1 MLPEVVQEKANLAF
15 EEIKNKEHNTM
26 KNNTSQGGSP
36 SKRILFTK
44 KVAWAAAIILAICVL
59 APATVTLA
67 KKGFSLYE
75 RMNQI
80 DVDEWEEIYETY
92 NHLPGA
98 ITTYSRVFTEEEQ
111 KRYEELL
118 QKYETTNISPK
129 FPIHFVE
136 EKMEQT
142 EEYLI
147 MWYDEERSATVIE
160 LPSAPVSDEHLLEII
175 DFDFKINHSHSMLS
189 DVEDLGGKTV
199 WKKMEDL
206 TNEEMER
213 YYLIY
218 YGAGLDWQGGY
229 RGRYLSGMEQKQYK
243 ELLAAYEAGT
253 ANPQGEVTL
262 IDTPEDFTGEY
273 LAFCLSDENF
283 YLPETPL
290 SDEDILQIIDLE
302 KKAQY
307 SITILRHQWEAGL
320 RENMP
325 RRE

>member
-1 MLPEVVQEKANLAF
+1 MKYDITPKDTSSKKTAF
-15 EEIKNKEHNTM
+15 T
-26 KNNTSQGGSP
+26 G
-36 SKRILFTK
+36 
-44 KVAWAAAIILAICVL
+44 KVLRAATIVLAICALV
-59 APATVTLA
+59 PATVTLA
-67 KKGFSLYE
+67 KKGFSIYE
-75 RMNQI
+75 RMNRI

-98 ITTYSRVFTEEEQ
+98 VTTHSRNFTEAEN

-118 QKYETTNISPK
+118 LKYETTNISPK
-129 FPIHFVE
+129 FSIRFVTD
-136 EKMEQT
+136 KNEQT
-142 EEYLI
+142 GEGLI
-147 MWYDEERSATVIE
+147 MWYDEEHSATIIE
-160 LPSAPVSDEHLLEII
+160 LPPAPLSDEHLLEII
-175 DFDFKINHSHSMLS
+175 DFDFKVNHAHSMLS

-253 ANPQGEVTL
+253 ANPLWEVPL
-262 IDTPEDFTGEY
+262 IDTPEDFTGEH
-273 LAFCLSDENF
+273 LAFCLSDANF

-302 KKAQY
+302 KKALY